1 MLETIA
7 PINAVKRMIKTKA
20 KVNTTTAIEK
30 IKAKRVKNNA
40 KILAMIE
47 VPQIAIVT
55 PAKIDMIRAI
65 IFLPHK

>member
-7 PINAVKRMIKTKA
+7 PINAVKRMIKKKA

-40 KILAMIE
+40 KILAIIE
-47 VPQIAIVT
+47 VPQIVIVT
-55 PAKIDMIRAI
+55 PAKINMIRAI
-65 IFLPHK
+65 IFLPRK